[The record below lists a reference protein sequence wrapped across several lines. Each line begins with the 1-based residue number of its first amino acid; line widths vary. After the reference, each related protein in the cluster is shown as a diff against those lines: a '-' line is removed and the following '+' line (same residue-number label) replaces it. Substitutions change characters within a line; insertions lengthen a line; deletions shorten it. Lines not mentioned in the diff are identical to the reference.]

1 MKIVSFVIPCYNSE
15 KFIQNTVE
23 DLQNAINRDFSEY
36 KAEIILINDSSKD
49 KTESKIEEIAKHSTN
64 VITIDMAKN
73 FGQHG
78 AIFAGLAQAKGDII
92 ICLDDDGQTPPDEAI
107 KLVNA
112 LDENTDVVYA
122 RYKNKKHNKFRNFG
136 SKVNDYMAQSL
147 LEKPKDLFISS
158 YFAMKKYVKD
168 EILKYTNPYPYLE
181 GLVLRTTNK
190 IKNVDI
196 NHKERKVGKSN
207 YTLRKL
213 LHLWVNGFTSFSVK
227 PLRIAI
233 VCSFIFVICAIIITL
248 AIIINKIKNPSVP
261 LGWSST
267 MVVLLIVGS
276 ALTFIL
282 GLIGEYVGRIYISIN
297 NSPQYVVRK
306 VTKNDETK
314 D

>member
-78 AIFAGLAQAKGDII
+78 AIFAGLAQAKGDIV

-233 VCSFIFVICAIIITL
+233 VCSFIFVISAIIITL

>member
-64 VITIDMAKN
+64 VIAIDMAKN

-78 AIFAGLAQAKGDII
+78 AIFAGLAQAKGDIV

-233 VCSFIFVICAIIITL
+233 VCSFIFVISAIIITL

>member
-1 MKIVSFVIPCYNSE
+1 M
-15 KFIQNTVE
+15 
-23 DLQNAINRDFSEY
+23 
-36 KAEIILINDSSKD
+36 
-49 KTESKIEEIAKHSTN
+49 
-64 VITIDMAKN
+64 
-73 FGQHG
+73 
-78 AIFAGLAQAKGDII
+78 
-92 ICLDDDGQTPPDEAI
+92 
-107 KLVNA
+107 
-112 LDENTDVVYA
+112 
-122 RYKNKKHNKFRNFG
+122 
-136 SKVNDYMAQSL
+136 
-147 LEKPKDLFISS
+147 
-158 YFAMKKYVKD
+158 KD

-233 VCSFIFVICAIIITL
+233 VCSFIFVISAIIITL

>member
-64 VITIDMAKN
+64 VTSIDMAKN

-78 AIFAGLAQAKGDII
+78 AIFAGLAQAKGDIV

-213 LHLWVNGFTSFSVK
+213 LHLWVNGFTSFSV
-227 PLRIAI
+227 
-233 VCSFIFVICAIIITL
+233 
-248 AIIINKIKNPSVP
+248 
-261 LGWSST
+261 
-267 MVVLLIVGS
+267 
-276 ALTFIL
+276 
-282 GLIGEYVGRIYISIN
+282 
-297 NSPQYVVRK
+297 
-306 VTKNDETK
+306 
-314 D
+314 

>member
-147 LEKPKDLFISS
+147 LENRKTCL
-158 YFAMKKYVKD
+158 YQA
-168 EILKYTNPYPYLE
+168 IL
-181 GLVLRTTNK
+181 R
-190 IKNVDI
+190 
-196 NHKERKVGKSN
+196 
-207 YTLRKL
+207 
-213 LHLWVNGFTSFSVK
+213 
-227 PLRIAI
+227 
-233 VCSFIFVICAIIITL
+233 
-248 AIIINKIKNPSVP
+248 
-261 LGWSST
+261 
-267 MVVLLIVGS
+267 
-276 ALTFIL
+276 
-282 GLIGEYVGRIYISIN
+282 
-297 NSPQYVVRK
+297 
-306 VTKNDETK
+306 
-314 D
+314 

>member
-1 MKIVSFVIPCYNSE
+1 MKTVSFVIPCYNSE

-23 DLQNAINRDFSEY
+23 DLQNAINKDFSEY

-49 KTESKIEEIAKHSTN
+49 KTESKIEKIAKHSTN
-64 VITIDMAKN
+64 VIAIDMAKN

-107 KLVNA
+107 KLVNE

-168 EILKYTNPYPYLE
+168 EILRYTNPYPYLE

-196 NHKERKVGKSN
+196 NHKERKIGKSN

-233 VCSFIFVICAIIITL
+233 VCSFIFVISAIIITL

>member
-1 MKIVSFVIPCYNSE
+1 MKIVSFIIPCYNSE

-233 VCSFIFVICAIIITL
+233 VCSFIFVISAIIITL

>member
-78 AIFAGLAQAKGDII
+78 AIFAGLAQAKGDIV

-233 VCSFIFVICAIIITL
+233 VCSFIFVISAIIITL
-248 AIIINKIKNPSVP
+248 AIMKNKIKNPSVP

>member
-64 VITIDMAKN
+64 VIAIDMAKN

-78 AIFAGLAQAKGDII
+78 AIFAGLAQAKGDIV

-233 VCSFIFVICAIIITL
+233 VCSFIFVISAIIITS

>member
-23 DLQNAINRDFSEY
+23 NLQNAINRDFSEY

-64 VITIDMAKN
+64 VIAIDMAKN

-78 AIFAGLAQAKGDII
+78 AIFAGLAQAKGDIV

-233 VCSFIFVICAIIITL
+233 VCSFIFVISAIIITL

>member
-1 MKIVSFVIPCYNSE
+1 MKKVSFIIPCYNSE
-15 KFIQNTVE
+15 MFIQNTIE

-49 KTESKIEEIAKHSTN
+49 KTENKIEEIANNNTN
-64 VITIDMAKN
+64 VIAIDMAKN

-196 NHKERKVGKSN
+196 NHKERKIGKSN

-233 VCSFIFVICAIIITL
+233 VCSFIFVVSAIIITL

-267 MVVLLIVGS
+267 MVVLLIIGA

-306 VTKNDETK
+306 VTKNDERK

>member
-1 MKIVSFVIPCYNSE
+1 MKKVSFIIPCYNSE
-15 KFIQNTVE
+15 MFIQNTIE

-36 KAEIILINDSSKD
+36 KSEIILINDSSKD
-49 KTESKIEEIAKHSTN
+49 KTENKIEEIANNNTN
-64 VITIDMAKN
+64 VIAIDMAKN

-196 NHKERKVGKSN
+196 NHKERKIGKSN

-233 VCSFIFVICAIIITL
+233 VCSFIFVVSAIIITL

-267 MVVLLIVGS
+267 MVVLLIIGA

-306 VTKNDETK
+306 VTKNDERK

>member
-122 RYKNKKHNKFRNFG
+122 RYKNKKHNEFRNFG

-233 VCSFIFVICAIIITL
+233 VCSFIFVISAIIITL

>member
-233 VCSFIFVICAIIITL
+233 VCSFIFVISAIIITL